1 MLQVLLIIFLI
12 SLFYLSIA
20 NRMTTYVNVLAL
32 QGVLLFFVAFLE
44 LKSINTLN
52 LILILLETI
61 IFKSL
66 AVPIFLK
73 YVLKRNHITR
83 EAEPYV
89 PNFVSLIITTV
100 IVVTTI
106 LLSNTM
112 EESYL
117 DKMYFVVA
125 LSTLFTGL
133 YFIASR
139 RKIITHVMG
148 YLVIENGVFVLS
160 LAVGNEMPM
169 LVNLGIMLDIFASVL
184 ILGIFLNKIG
194 DVFKDI
200 DVNQLTNLKDYW
212 RMYNLI
218 IYNLRSK
225 YTNFFSTN

>member
-1 MLQVLLIIFLI
+1 MLHVLLIVFLI
-12 SLFYLSIA
+12 TLFYIAIA

-32 QGVLLFFVAFLE
+32 QGILLFFVAFLE
-44 LKSINTLN
+44 LKHINTLN

-61 IFKSL
+61 IFKSI
-66 AVPIFLK
+66 AVPMFLK

-83 EAEPYV
+83 EAEPYL

-106 LLSNTM
+106 MLSKTM

-133 YFIASR
+133 YFIATR

-148 YLVIENGVFVLS
+148 YLIIENGVFVLS

-200 DVNQLTNLKDYW
+200 DVNQLTNLKDY
-212 RMYNLI
+212 
-218 IYNLRSK
+218 
-225 YTNFFSTN
+225 

>member
-66 AVPIFLK
+66 AVPIFLR

-160 LAVGNEMPM
+160 LAVGNKMPM

-200 DVNQLTNLKDYW
+200 DVNQLTNLKDY
-212 RMYNLI
+212 
-218 IYNLRSK
+218 
-225 YTNFFSTN
+225 

>member
-1 MLQVLLIIFLI
+1 M
-12 SLFYLSIA
+12 S
-20 NRMTTYVNVLAL
+20 TYVNVLAL
-32 QGVLLFFVAFLE
+32 QGILLFFVAFLE
-44 LKSINTLN
+44 LKHINTLN

-61 IFKSL
+61 IFKSI
-66 AVPIFLK
+66 AVPVFLK

-83 EAEPYV
+83 EAEPYL

-100 IVVTTI
+100 IVITTI
-106 LLSNTM
+106 LLSKTM

-200 DVNQLTNLKDYW
+200 DVDQLTNLKDY
-212 RMYNLI
+212 
-218 IYNLRSK
+218 
-225 YTNFFSTN
+225 